1 MERQT
6 PELWGRCS
14 RVGLL
19 RQLASDDVL
28 AQSSVPFSV
37 GLLLLTTKIHVPSF
51 LFSNLWQ
58 HVRGNCNASTAT
70 ENLQEESLSQKF
82 NRANLRKFR
91 NTFAPPKIA
100 RSQCRRYHSRTR
112 WLPIALGQTILWFRK
127 WRTYTKKGN
136 EHDESE
142 WNTRSCSLWED
153 KRTTLFRICGIFLL
167 LISI

>member
-1 MERQT
+1 MLKTIAGMWMERQT

-70 ENLQEESLSQKF
+70 ENLQEEGLSQKF

-112 WLPIALGQTILWFRK
+112 WLPIALGQKARQKYNFMVQKVTNVHQKREWTWWKWMKHTIMQFMR
-127 WRTYTKKGN
+127 R
-136 EHDESE
+136 
-142 WNTRSCSLWED
+142 
-153 KRTTLFRICGIFLL
+153 
-167 LISI
+167 